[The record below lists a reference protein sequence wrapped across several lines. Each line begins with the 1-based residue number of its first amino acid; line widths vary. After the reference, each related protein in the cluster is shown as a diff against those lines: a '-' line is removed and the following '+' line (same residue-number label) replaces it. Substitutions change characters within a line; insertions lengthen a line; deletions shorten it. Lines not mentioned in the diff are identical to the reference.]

1 MDDNETTGCIGCIG
15 CLWFFWIISG
25 NVAMI
30 LVLLAIIL

>member
-1 MDDNETTGCIGCIG
+1 MDDDGTIGCIGCIG

>member
-1 MDDNETTGCIGCIG
+1 MDDDGTVGCIGCIG